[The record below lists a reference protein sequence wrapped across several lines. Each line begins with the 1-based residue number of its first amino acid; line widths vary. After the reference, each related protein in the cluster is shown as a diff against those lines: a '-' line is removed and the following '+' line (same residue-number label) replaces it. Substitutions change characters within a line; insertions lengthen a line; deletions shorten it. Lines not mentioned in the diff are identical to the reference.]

1 MSTYDDAMDTT
12 PDKGKGKLQEDTV
25 ANPAVEEES
34 SEEEEE
40 ETFDE
45 HVLPEDEVEHDALE
59 EITSSNIVPGG
70 RTRGKAINYAEVDQ
84 TGLDDDDDDDEDFQE
99 KPAPEDEDVDRME
112 D

>member
-12 PDKGKGKLQEDTV
+12 PDKGKGKLQEDTI
-25 ANPAVEEES
+25 ATAVEEES

-45 HVLPEDEVEHDALE
+45 HALPEDDVEHDALE
-59 EITSSNIVPGG
+59 EITSDNIVPGG

-84 TGLDDDDDDDEDFQE
+84 TGLDDDDEEDGDFQE
-99 KPAPEDEDVDRME
+99 KAAPEDDGGDMME

>member
-12 PDKGKGKLQEDTV
+12 PDKGKGKLLEDTI
-25 ANPAVEEES
+25 ANPATEEES
-34 SEEEEE
+34 SEDEEE

-45 HVLPEDEVEHDALE
+45 HALPEEEVEHDPLD
-59 EITSSNIVPGG
+59 EITPENIVPGG
-70 RTRGKAINYAEVDQ
+70 RTRGKSINYAEVDQ

-112 D
+112 H